1 MDETVGR
8 RFLTVLS
15 PKRKKEILKS
25 LGPVTVDRPAFQDLD
40 RSFLCTECFAVTVI
54 GSQCPRCESTALIGL
69 WRFIPMTEKP
79 SATAKVSA
87 AARQRNPDSFCFYRP
102 VSIAS

>member
-1 MDETVGR
+1 MDETIR
-8 RFLTVLS
+8 RTTKLLTVLS

-25 LGPVTVDRPAFQDLD
+25 LGPVSIERPPFQDLD
-40 RSFLCTECFAVTVI
+40 RSWLCSECLAVTAI

-79 SATAKVSA
+79 TATAKVSTA
-87 AARQRNPDSFCFYRP
+87 APNRCADHFYRP